1 MHVPAHFKL
10 KPLSVII
17 KVPTM
22 TLLMFAAVHGAAH
35 ADHLIGEQK
44 TIDASETSKDWQL
57 DHKSELT
64 LNGAAAQSILAN
76 DSALIVNAGS
86 RVNDIRATQGSTV
99 SLTGA
104 HVESSNPSFGAV
116 RLDDST
122 ATITGS
128 TLISHTNF
136 GLQAFQSAGSLKGG
150 VAEVFSSVIKGA
162 TAGALAQGNSEL
174 HFNQNTWVEGTGADS
189 AGVRLD
195 SGALVTASQSTL
207 IGGKN
212 GVLMTNL
219 LNSAETGK
227 LVLDNSHVEG
237 RTGSAILVE
246 GRPGRVPT
254 VDIDVRNGSTLTG
267 GNGTL
272 LEVNGGATANMNID
286 NSRLNGNVI
295 VEDGSTAHLSL
306 QNNAGLTGQLK
317 NVTSLNVGDASFWE
331 LTGDSQV
338 GALNLAGGTVKF
350 GATDAFY
357 QLDLDTLEGNGTFV
371 MGTDFARGITD
382 FLNIE
387 GEAKGNHSL
396 LLAASGAEPVNPE
409 DIRIVHT
416 GGGDAHFSL
425 VGDVV
430 DVGAYSYSLKKE
442 GTDWFLD
449 PNNRVISPGTRSV
462 MALFNTAP
470 TVWYGEATS
479 LRTRM
484 GELRFEPGQSGLWIR
499 GYGNKYKVSD
509 STGVGYDQTQ
519 QGFTLGAD
527 MPLADSQW
535 LVGAMA
541 GHSTSDLNLK
551 RGTSGNVKSYYLGAY
566 ATWLDEES
574 GLYFDAVA
582 KVNRFHNES
591 KVGLS
596 DGTTSKGKYN
606 NTGGGLSAE
615 FGRNIK
621 LDDGFFVEPYAQ
633 VSTVVIQG
641 ANYNLDNGLQAKGE
655 RTRSIMA
662 KAGATVGRDIQLDS
676 GSVVQPYLR
685 AAMVHEFA
693 NNNKVSVNN
702 NVFNNDLSGSRAEF
716 GAGVAV
722 KLSKN
727 LQLHADLEH
736 SSGGKVEQPWGANV
750 GVRYTW

>member
-1 MHVPAHFKL
+1 MHVLANFEL
-10 KPLSVII
+10 KPLSKIM

-22 TLLMFAAVHGAAH
+22 TLFMFAAVQGTAQAGY
-35 ADHLIGEQK
+35 LIGESK
-44 TIDASETSKDWQL
+44 TIDSSEVSNDWQL
-57 DHKSELT
+57 DQKSELT
-64 LNGAAAQSILAN
+64 LNGARAQSIRAN
-76 DSALIVNAGS
+76 NSALIVNAGS
-86 RVNDIRATQGSTV
+86 RVDDIRATQGSTV
-99 SLTGA
+99 ALNGA
-104 HVESSNPSFGAV
+104 HVESSNPTWGAV

-128 TLISHTNF
+128 TLISHSNF
-136 GLQAFQSAGSLKGG
+136 GLQVFQSANSPQGG
-150 VAEVFSSVIKGA
+150 VAEVFSSVIQGVAGGA
-162 TAGALAQGNSEL
+162 TAQGNSEL
-174 HFNQNTWVEGTGADS
+174 HFNQNTWVEGTGAES
-189 AGVRLD
+189 FGVRLD

-212 GVLMTNL
+212 GVVMTNQ
-219 LNSAETGK
+219 LNSAEAGK

-237 RTGSAILVE
+237 RTGSAIVVE

-254 VDIDVRNGSTLTG
+254 VEIEVRNGSTLTG

-272 LEVNGGATANMNID
+272 LEVNSGASASMNVD

-295 VEDGSTAHLSL
+295 VEDGSTAFLNL

-317 NVTSLNVGDASFWE
+317 NVTGLNVGDQSFWE
-331 LTGDSQV
+331 MTGDSQV
-338 GALNLAGGTVKF
+338 GVLSLAGGTVKF

-357 QLDLDTLEGNGTFV
+357 RLDLDSLEGNGTFV
-371 MGTDFARGITD
+371 MGADFARGVTD

-387 GEAKGNHSL
+387 GEAQGNHSL
-396 LLAASGAEPVNPE
+396 LIAASGAEPVNAE
-409 DIRIVHT
+409 EIRIVHT
-416 GGGDAHFSL
+416 GGGDAHFAL
-425 VGDVV
+425 LGDVV
-430 DVGAYSYSLKKE
+430 DVGAYSYGLKKE

-462 MALFNTAP
+462 LALFNTAP

-484 GELRFEPGQSGLWIR
+484 GELRFEPGQAGVWVR
-499 GYGNKYKVSD
+499 GYGNKYKVSE
-509 STGVGYDQTQ
+509 STGVGYDQNQ

-527 MPLADSQW
+527 TPLTDSQW
-535 LVGAMA
+535 MVGVMA

-566 ATWLDEES
+566 ATWLDDES

-596 DGTTSKGKYN
+596 DGTTSKGKYS

-615 FGRNIK
+615 VGRNIK

-633 VSTVVIQG
+633 MSTVVIQG
-641 ANYNLDNGLQAKGE
+641 ANYNLDNGLKASGE

-722 KLSKN
+722 KLSQN
-727 LQLHADLEH
+727 LQLHADFEH

-750 GVRYTW
+750 GVRYNW

>member
-1 MHVPAHFKL
+1 MSVLSNFEL
-10 KPLSVII
+10 KPLSKIM
-17 KVPTM
+17 KVPTI
-22 TLLMFAAVHGAAH
+22 TFLMFSAIQSNVQAAQ
-35 ADHLIGEQK
+35 LIGESK
-44 TIDASETSKDWQL
+44 TIEAGELPNDWQL
-57 DHKSELT
+57 DLKSELT
-64 LNGAAAQSILAN
+64 VNGARAQHILVN

-86 RVNDIRATQGSTV
+86 KIDDIRATQGSTV
-99 SLTGA
+99 SLNGA
-104 HVESSNPSFGAV
+104 TVDSNHAVFGAV
-116 RLDDST
+116 RLDDSS
-122 ATITGS
+122 ALIRDSSIT
-128 TLISHTNF
+128 SHTTV
-136 GLQAFQSAGSLKGG
+136 GLQAFQSFDSEKGG
-150 VAEVFSSVIKGA
+150 VAEVFNSTIRGHIGGA
-162 TAGALAQGNSEL
+162 MATGNSEL
-174 HFNQNTWVEGTGADS
+174 HFRKTLVEGTGADS
-189 AGVRLD
+189 FGVFVD
-195 SGALVTASQSTL
+195 GATVTASQSTI

-212 GVLMTNL
+212 GVLFSDNYD
-219 LNSAETGK
+219 EGGVGK
-227 LVLDNSHVEG
+227 LFLDNSSVEG
-237 RTGSAILVE
+237 RSGSAIVVNGEDGSTPGVE
-246 GRPGRVPT
+246 
-254 VDIDVRNGSTLTG
+254 IDVRNGSTLIG

-272 LEVNGGATANMNID
+272 LEVNGGATASMNVD
-286 NSRLNGNVI
+286 NSRLTGNVI

-306 QNNAGLTGQLK
+306 QNYASLTGQMQ
-317 NVTSLNVGDASFWE
+317 NVTSLNIGDTSFWE

-338 GALNLAGGTVKF
+338 GDLSLAGGTVKF
-350 GATDAFY
+350 GASDAFY
-357 QLDLDTLEGNGTFV
+357 QLDLDSLEGNGTFV
-371 MGTDFARGITD
+371 MGTDFARGVTD

-396 LLAASGAEPVNPE
+396 LLAASGAEPVSPE
-409 DIRIVHT
+409 EIRIVHT

-430 DVGAYSYSLKKE
+430 DVGAYSYGLKQE

-462 MALFNTAP
+462 LALFNTAP

-484 GELRFEPGQSGLWIR
+484 GELRFEPGQAGVWVR
-499 GYGNKYKVSD
+499 GYSSKYKVSD
-509 STGVGYDQTQ
+509 STGVGYDQRQ

-527 MPLADSQW
+527 TPLADSQW
-535 LVGAMA
+535 LVGVMA

-566 ATWLDEES
+566 ATWLDEDS

-582 KVNRFHNES
+582 KVNRFHNQS

-596 DGTTSKGKYN
+596 DGTSSKGKYN

-621 LDDGFFVEPYAQ
+621 LDNDFFVEPYAQ

-736 SSGGKVEQPWGANV
+736 SSGSKVEQPWGANV

>member
-1 MHVPAHFKL
+1 MSMLANFEL
-10 KPLSVII
+10 KPLSKMM
-17 KVPTM
+17 KVPTISF
-22 TLLMFAAVHGAAH
+22 LMFISVQTAAQAGQ
-35 ADHLIGEQK
+35 LIGENK
-44 TIDASETSKDWQL
+44 TIDSSDVIDDWQL
-57 DHKSELT
+57 DAKSQLT
-64 LNGAAAQSILAN
+64 LNGATASRIVVN

-86 RVNDIRATQGSTV
+86 RVDDIRATQGSTV
-99 SLTGA
+99 SLDGA
-104 HVESSNPSFGAV
+104 RVESNHPLWGAV
-116 RLDDST
+116 RLDDSN
-122 ATITGS
+122 ATITNS
-128 TLISHTNF
+128 NLISHSNY
-136 GLQAFQSAGSLKGG
+136 GLQTFQSYDSLKGG
-150 VAEVFSSVIKGA
+150 VANVFNSTIKGSA
-162 TAGALAQGNSEL
+162 GGALVFGNSEL
-174 HFNQNTWVEGTGADS
+174 HLHQNTLVEGTDADS
-189 AGVRLD
+189 FGIWLD
-195 SGALVTASQSTL
+195 GAATVTASESTV

-212 GVLMTNL
+212 GVIVRNQPNGADVGT
-219 LNSAETGK
+219 

-237 RTGSAILVE
+237 RTGSAILVS
-246 GRPGRVPT
+246 GNPWDVPA
-254 VDIDVRNGSTLTG
+254 VEIEVRNGSTLTG
-267 GNGTL
+267 GNGVL
-272 LEVNGGATANMNID
+272 LEVDGGAMATMNVD
-286 NSRLNGNVI
+286 NSHLSGDVI
-295 VEDGSTAHLSL
+295 VEGGSTAHLGL

-338 GALNLAGGTVKF
+338 GALDLAGGTVKF
-350 GATDAFY
+350 GDTDAFY
-357 QLDLDTLEGNGTFV
+357 QLDLDSLDGNGTFV
-371 MGTDFARGITD
+371 MGTDFARGVTD

-396 LLAASGAEPVNPE
+396 LLAASGADPVNPE

-416 GGGDAHFSL
+416 GGGDANFSL
-425 VGDVV
+425 IGDVV
-430 DVGAYSYSLKKE
+430 DVGAYSYGLKKE

-462 MALFNTAP
+462 LALFNTAP

-484 GELRFEPGQSGLWIR
+484 GELRFEPGQAGLWIR

-509 STGVGYDQTQ
+509 SSGVGYGQNQ

-535 LVGAMA
+535 LVGVMA

-551 RGTSGNVKSYYLGAY
+551 RGTSGSVKSYYVGAY

-582 KVNRFHNES
+582 KVNRFKNES

-596 DGTTSKGKYN
+596 DRTTTKGAYS

-621 LDDGFFVEPYAQ
+621 FDDGFFVEPYAQ
-633 VSTVVIQG
+633 VSTVIIEG
-641 ANYNLDNGLQAKGE
+641 ADYHLDNGLKATGE

-693 NNNKVSVNN
+693 NNNKVEVNN

-716 GAGVAV
+716 GAGLAV
-722 KLSKN
+722 KLSQN

>member
-1 MHVPAHFKL
+1 MSTLVNFEL
-10 KPLSVII
+10 KPLNKMMQLPAVAF
-17 KVPTM
+17 
-22 TLLMFAAVHGAAH
+22 LMFAASQSTVQAGQ
-35 ADHLIGEQK
+35 LVGESK
-44 TIDASETSKDWQL
+44 VIDSSELKNDWQL
-57 DHKSELT
+57 DKNSDLT
-64 LNGAAAQSILAN
+64 LNGARAGNILVN
-76 DSALIVNAGS
+76 ESALIVNAGS
-86 RVNDIRATQGSTV
+86 QVDDIRATQGSTV
-99 SLTGA
+99 RINDA
-104 HVESSNPSFGAV
+104 AVESNHSTFGAV
-116 RLDDST
+116 RLDDSS
-122 ATITGS
+122 ALIQGSTITS
-128 TLISHTNF
+128 NTTV
-136 GLQAFQSAGSLKGG
+136 GLQAFQNFDSEKGG
-150 VAEVFSSVIKGA
+150 VAEVYNSTIRGLLGGA
-162 TAGALAQGNSEL
+162 MAYGNSEL
-174 HFNQNTWVEGTGADS
+174 HFKQNTLVEGTGADS
-189 AGVRLD
+189 YGVLLD
-195 SGALVTASQSTL
+195 GATATASQSTL
-207 IGGKN
+207 VGGKN
-212 GVLMTNL
+212 GVVFSNYLGKGDV
-219 LNSAETGK
+219 GK
-227 LVLDNSHVEG
+227 LALDNSHVEG
-237 RTGSAILVE
+237 RTGSALVVN
-246 GRPGRVPT
+246 GFPGEAMNVE
-254 VDIDVRNGSTLTG
+254 IDVRNGSTLTG

-272 LEVNGGATANMNID
+272 LEVNGGATASMNVD

-295 VEDGSTAHLSL
+295 VENGSTAHLNL

-338 GALNLAGGTVKF
+338 GALSLAGGTVKF
-350 GATDAFY
+350 GDTNAFY
-357 QLDLDTLEGNGTFV
+357 QLDLDSLEGNGTFV
-371 MGTDFARGITD
+371 MGTDFARGVTD

-396 LLAASGAEPVNPE
+396 LLAASGAEPVKPE
-409 DIRIVHT
+409 EIRVVHT
-416 GGGDAHFSL
+416 GGGDANFSL
-425 VGDVV
+425 AGDVV
-430 DVGAYSYSLKKE
+430 DVGAYSYGLKKE

-462 MALFNTAP
+462 LALFNTAP

-484 GELRFEPGQSGLWIR
+484 GELRFEPGQAGVWVR
-499 GYGNKYKVSD
+499 GYGNKYKVAE

-527 MPLADSQW
+527 TPLADSQW
-535 LVGAMA
+535 LVGVMA
-541 GHSTSDLNLK
+541 GHSSSDLNLK

-566 ATWLDEES
+566 ATWLDDES

-596 DGTTSKGKYN
+596 DGTSSKGKYN

-641 ANYNLDNGLQAKGE
+641 ANYNLDNGLKADGE

-750 GVRYTW
+750 GVRYMW

>member
-1 MHVPAHFKL
+1 MSTLVNFEL
-10 KPLSVII
+10 KPLNKMMQLPAVAF
-17 KVPTM
+17 
-22 TLLMFAAVHGAAH
+22 LMFAASH
-35 ADHLIGEQK
+35 ATVQAGQLVGESK
-44 TIDASETSKDWQL
+44 VIDSSELKNDWQL
-57 DHKSELT
+57 DKNSDLT
-64 LNGAAAQSILAN
+64 LNGARAGNILVN
-76 DSALIVNAGS
+76 ESALTVNAGS
-86 RVNDIRATQGSTV
+86 QVDDIRATQGSTV
-99 SLTGA
+99 RISDAT
-104 HVESSNPSFGAV
+104 VESNHSTFGAV
-116 RLDDST
+116 RLDDSS
-122 ATITGS
+122 AVIQGSTITS
-128 TLISHTNF
+128 NTTV
-136 GLQAFQSAGSLKGG
+136 GLQAFQNFDAEKGG
-150 VAEVFSSVIKGA
+150 VAEVYNSTIRGLLGGA
-162 TAGALAQGNSEL
+162 MAYGNSEL
-174 HFNQNTWVEGTGADS
+174 HFKQNTLVEGTGADS
-189 AGVRLD
+189 YGVLLD
-195 SGALVTASQSTL
+195 GATATASQST
-207 IGGKN
+207 IVGGKN
-212 GVLMTNL
+212 GVVFSNDLGKGDV
-219 LNSAETGK
+219 GK
-227 LVLDNSHVEG
+227 LALDNSHVEG
-237 RTGSAILVE
+237 RTGSALVVN
-246 GRPGRVPT
+246 GFPGEAMNVE
-254 VDIDVRNGSTLTG
+254 IDVRNGSTLTG

-272 LEVNGGATANMNID
+272 LEVNGGATASMNVD

-295 VEDGSTAHLSL
+295 VENGSTAHLNL

-338 GALNLAGGTVKF
+338 GALSLAGGTVKF
-350 GATDAFY
+350 GDTNAFY
-357 QLDLDTLEGNGTFV
+357 QLDLDSLEGNGTFV
-371 MGTDFARGITD
+371 MGTDFARGVTD

-396 LLAASGAEPVNPE
+396 LLAASGAEPAKAE
-409 DIRIVHT
+409 EIRVVHT
-416 GGGDAHFSL
+416 GGGDANFSL

-430 DVGAYSYSLKKE
+430 DVGAYSYGLKKE

-462 MALFNTAP
+462 LALFNTAP

-484 GELRFEPGQSGLWIR
+484 GELRFEPGQAGVWVR
-499 GYGNKYKVSD
+499 GYGNKYKVAE

-527 MPLADSQW
+527 TPLADSQW
-535 LVGAMA
+535 LVGVMA
-541 GHSTSDLNLK
+541 GHSSSDLNLK
-551 RGTSGNVKSYYLGAY
+551 RGTSGTVKSYYLGAY
-566 ATWLDEES
+566 ATWLDDES

-596 DGTTSKGKYN
+596 DGTSSKGKYN

-641 ANYNLDNGLQAKGE
+641 ANYNLDNGLKADGE

-750 GVRYTW
+750 GVRYMW

>member
-1 MHVPAHFKL
+1 MSVLTNFEL
-10 KPLSVII
+10 KPLSKMM
-17 KVPTM
+17 KVPTI
-22 TLLMFAAVHGAAH
+22 TFLMFAAVQTTAQAG
-35 ADHLIGEQK
+35 HLIGESK
-44 TIDASETSKDWQL
+44 TIDGNELQNEWQL
-57 DHKSELT
+57 DLKSELT
-64 LNGAAAQSILAN
+64 VNGARTLHILVN

-86 RVNDIRATQGSTV
+86 RIDDIRATQGSSV
-99 SLTGA
+99 SLNGA
-104 HVESSNPSFGAV
+104 TVDSNHAVFGAV
-116 RLDDST
+116 RLDDSD
-122 ATITGS
+122 ALIRDSNIT
-128 TLISHTNF
+128 SHTTV
-136 GLQAFQSAGSLKGG
+136 GLQAFQSHDSDKGG
-150 VAEVFSSVIKGA
+150 VAEVFNSTIRGHIGGA
-162 TAGALAQGNSEL
+162 MVAGNSEL
-174 HFNQNTWVEGTGADS
+174 HFSQNTLVEGTGADS
-189 AGVRLD
+189 SGVFVD
-195 SGALVTASQSTL
+195 GATVTASQSS
-207 IGGKN
+207 IVGGKN
-212 GVLMTNL
+212 GVLFTDDYD
-219 LNSAETGK
+219 SGSVGK
-227 LVLDNSHVEG
+227 LILDNSSVEG
-237 RTGSAILVE
+237 RSGSALVVNGE
-246 GRPGRVPT
+246 YGSTPEVE
-254 VDIDVRNGSTLTG
+254 IDVRNGSTLTG

-272 LEVNGGATANMNID
+272 LEVNGNATATMNVD

-295 VEDGSTAHLSL
+295 VEAGSKAHLNL
-306 QNNAGLTGQLK
+306 QNNTGLTGQLQ
-317 NVTSLNVGDASFWE
+317 NVTSLNVGDQSFWE

-338 GALNLAGGTVKF
+338 GALSLAGGTVKF
-350 GATDAFY
+350 GHTDAFY
-357 QLDLDTLEGNGTFV
+357 QLDLDSLDGNGTFV

-387 GEAKGNHSL
+387 GEAKGNHHL

-430 DVGAYSYSLKKE
+430 DVGAYSYGLKKE

-462 MALFNTAP
+462 LALFNTAP

-484 GELRFEPGQSGLWIR
+484 GELRFEPGQAGLWIR
-499 GYGNKYKVSD
+499 GYGNKYEVSD
-509 STGVGYDQTQ
+509 STGVGYSQNQ

-527 MPLADSQW
+527 TPLADSQW
-535 LVGAMA
+535 MVGVMA
-541 GHSTSDLNLK
+541 GHSSSDLNLK
-551 RGTSGNVKSYYLGAY
+551 RGTSGTVKSYYLGAY
-566 ATWLDEES
+566 ATWLEEES

-582 KVNRFHNES
+582 KVNRFQNES

-596 DGTTSKGKYN
+596 DGTSSKGKYS

-722 KLSKN
+722 KLSQN
-727 LQLHADLEH
+727 VQLHADLEH

>member
-1 MHVPAHFKL
+1 M
-10 KPLSVII
+10 

-22 TLLMFAAVHGAAH
+22 TLFMFAAVQGTAQAGY
-35 ADHLIGEQK
+35 LIGESK
-44 TIDASETSKDWQL
+44 TIDSSEVSNDWQL
-57 DHKSELT
+57 DQKSELT
-64 LNGAAAQSILAN
+64 LNGARAQSIRAN
-76 DSALIVNAGS
+76 NSALIVNAGS
-86 RVNDIRATQGSTV
+86 RVDDIRATQGSTV
-99 SLTGA
+99 ALNGA
-104 HVESSNPSFGAV
+104 HVESSNPTWGAV

-128 TLISHTNF
+128 TLISHSNF
-136 GLQAFQSAGSLKGG
+136 GLQVFQSANSPQGG
-150 VAEVFSSVIKGA
+150 VAEVFSSVIQGVAGGA
-162 TAGALAQGNSEL
+162 TAQGNSEL
-174 HFNQNTWVEGTGADS
+174 HFNQNTWVEGTGAES
-189 AGVRLD
+189 FGVRLD

-212 GVLMTNL
+212 GVVMTNQ
-219 LNSAETGK
+219 LNSAEAGK

-237 RTGSAILVE
+237 RTGSAIVVE

-254 VDIDVRNGSTLTG
+254 VEIEVRNGSTLTG

-272 LEVNGGATANMNID
+272 LEVNSGASASMNVD

-295 VEDGSTAHLSL
+295 VEDGSTAFLNL

-317 NVTSLNVGDASFWE
+317 NVTGLNVGDQSFWE
-331 LTGDSQV
+331 MTGDSQV
-338 GALNLAGGTVKF
+338 GVLSLAGGTVKF

-357 QLDLDTLEGNGTFV
+357 RLDLDSLEGNGTFV
-371 MGTDFARGITD
+371 MGADFARGVTD

-387 GEAKGNHSL
+387 GEAQGNHSL
-396 LLAASGAEPVNPE
+396 LIAASGAEPVNAE
-409 DIRIVHT
+409 EIRIVHT
-416 GGGDAHFSL
+416 GGGDAHFAL
-425 VGDVV
+425 LGDVV
-430 DVGAYSYSLKKE
+430 DVGAYSYGLKKE

-462 MALFNTAP
+462 LALFNTAP

-484 GELRFEPGQSGLWIR
+484 GELRFEPGQAGVWVR
-499 GYGNKYKVSD
+499 GYGNKYKVSE
-509 STGVGYDQTQ
+509 STGVGYDQNQ

-527 MPLADSQW
+527 TPLTDSQW
-535 LVGAMA
+535 MVGVMA

-566 ATWLDEES
+566 ATWLDDES

-596 DGTTSKGKYN
+596 DGTTSKGKYS

-615 FGRNIK
+615 VGRNIK

-633 VSTVVIQG
+633 MSTVVIQG
-641 ANYNLDNGLQAKGE
+641 ANYNLDNGLKASGE

-722 KLSKN
+722 KLSQN
-727 LQLHADLEH
+727 LQLHADFEH

-750 GVRYTW
+750 GVRYNW

>member
-1 MHVPAHFKL
+1 MSLLNHFEL
-10 KPLSVII
+10 KPLSKMM
-17 KVPTM
+17 KVPTI
-22 TLLMFAAVHGAAH
+22 TFLMFAAVQSTAQAG
-35 ADHLIGEQK
+35 HLVGESK
-44 TIDASETSKDWQL
+44 TIDGTAPKSDWQL
-57 DHKSELT
+57 DQNSELT
-64 LNGAAAQSILAN
+64 VNGARAGHILAN
-76 DSALIVNAGS
+76 NSALIANAGS
-86 RVNDIRATQGSTV
+86 RIDDIRATQGSFV
-99 SLTGA
+99 SLNGA
-104 HVESSNPSFGAV
+104 TVNSNHAEFGAV
-116 RLDDST
+116 RLDDSD
-122 ATITGS
+122 AQIRGSDIT
-128 TLISHTNF
+128 SHTTI
-136 GLQAFQSAGSLKGG
+136 GLQAFQSYNSDKGA
-150 VAEVFSSVIKGA
+150 VAEVFDSSIRGVIGGA
-162 TAGALAQGNSEL
+162 VANGNSEL
-174 HFNQNTWVEGTGADS
+174 HFERSTVEGTGADS
-189 AGVRLD
+189 FGILLD
-195 SGALVTASQSTL
+195 SATATASQSR
-207 IGGKN
+207 IVGGKN
-212 GVLMTNL
+212 GVVFSDDLGD
-219 LNSAETGK
+219 SGVGR
-227 LVLDNSHVEG
+227 LVLDNSSVEG
-237 RTGSAILVE
+237 RTGSALVVNGE
-246 GRPGRVPT
+246 YGSSTEVE
-254 VDIDVRNGSTLTG
+254 IDVRNGSTLTA

-272 LEVNGGATANMNID
+272 LEVNGGATANMQVD

-295 VEDGSTAHLSL
+295 VEDGSAAHLSL

-317 NVTSLNVGDASFWE
+317 NVSSLNVGDASFWE

-357 QLDLDTLEGNGTFV
+357 QLDLNSLDGNGTFV

-409 DIRIVHT
+409 EIRIVHT
-416 GGGDAHFSL
+416 GGGDAQFSL
-425 VGDVV
+425 LGDVV
-430 DVGAYSYSLKKE
+430 DVGAYSYGLKKE

-462 MALFNTAP
+462 LALFNTAP

-484 GELRFEPGQSGLWIR
+484 GELRFEPGQAGVWIR
-499 GYGNKYKVSD
+499 GYGNKYKVAD
-509 STGVGYDQTQ
+509 TTGVGYSQNQ

-527 MPLADSQW
+527 TPLADSQW
-535 LVGAMA
+535 LVGVMA

-551 RGTSGNVKSYYLGAY
+551 RGTSGTVKSYYLGAY
-566 ATWLDEES
+566 ATWLDDES

-582 KVNRFHNES
+582 KVNRFQNES

-596 DGTTSKGKYN
+596 DGTSSKGKYS

-633 VSTVVIQG
+633 MSTVVIQG
-641 ANYNLDNGLQAKGE
+641 GNYNLDNGLHAKGE

-716 GAGVAV
+716 GAGMAV
-722 KLSKN
+722 KLSQN